1 MNEFEN
7 YKEALIASAKLFI
20 SMHVFDLKENKY
32 YAIKTNEHIERFSSE
47 KNDLQALINY
57 VMQNLVDEHYRKDI
71 LEFVD
76 FSTTSLSRLMTAM
89 ATSVVMRP

>member
-32 YAIKTNEHIERFSSE
+32 YAIKTNEHIERFFFGSD
-47 KNDLQALINY
+47 KR
-57 VMQNLVDEHYRKDI
+57 LVQCKVYQI
-71 LEFVD
+71 
-76 FSTTSLSRLMTAM
+76 
-89 ATSVVMRP
+89 